1 MSQRVA
7 YYRVSTSN
15 QTIESQRHALGGSFD
30 VEFSD
35 EGVSGLIP
43 ALQRSGFSE
52 LFNYVRRGDV
62 LYVYAID
69 RLGRDALDIQ
79 STVRGLL
86 AKGVA
91 LEVHGLGRIGAGVGE
106 LILAVLAQIS
116 DMERNRIAE
125 RTSSGR
131 DRAKLLLAQTGM
143 TQNGKKGMGRPEAA
157 NPDEVRK
164 WRKSNGASIA
174 RTALEFKI
182 SPATV
187 KRYCID
193 QQYPKSI

>member
-1 MSQRVA
+1 M
-7 YYRVSTSN
+7 
-15 QTIESQRHALGGSFD
+15 
-30 VEFSD
+30 EFCD

-43 ALQRSGFSE
+43 ARQRSGFSE
-52 LFNYVRRGDV
+52 LFSYVRKGDTV
-62 LYVYAID
+62 FVYAID

-79 STVRGLL
+79 STVRALL

-174 RTALEFKI
+174 RTALEFNI

-187 KRYCID
+187 KRYCTD
-193 QQYPKSI
+193 RQSPKSI